1 MVFTVCAASRRLKDC
16 VKENLKKKKKGK
28 MPVERVEPEFKIK
41 KWNDGDTGKVKV
53 QVKSTNGKEAA
64 RTHQKVVDE

>member
-1 MVFTVCAASRRLKDC
+1 
-16 VKENLKKKKKGK
+16 